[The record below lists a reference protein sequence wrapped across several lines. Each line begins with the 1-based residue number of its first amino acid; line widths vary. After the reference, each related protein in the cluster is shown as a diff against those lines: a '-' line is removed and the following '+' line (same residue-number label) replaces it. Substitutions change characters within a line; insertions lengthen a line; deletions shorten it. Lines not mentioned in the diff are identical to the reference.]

1 MRPAFIGR
9 IDEEHMKSPLNIGK

>member
-9 IDEEHMKSPLNIGK
+9 IDEEHMKSPLNIWK